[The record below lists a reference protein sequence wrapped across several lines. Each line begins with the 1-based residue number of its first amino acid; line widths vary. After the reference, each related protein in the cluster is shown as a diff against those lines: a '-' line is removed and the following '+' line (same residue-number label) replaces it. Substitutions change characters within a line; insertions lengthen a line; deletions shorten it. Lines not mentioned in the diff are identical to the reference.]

1 MKTFEALSKAR
12 SSGRES
18 APFSKKLERTHVR
31 CYSFNGGSF
40 MSRILVL
47 SSVVGLL
54 FLTADT
60 GRGAASKP
68 SSPKRPD
75 KIQKRSNNSSKRS
88 DSSSKGADST
98 PPPAVK
104 GIEGYDLASFKIIT
118 DRNIFNSNRSSRS
131 RGDEKKPG
139 SKVES
144 FALTGTLTY
153 EKGTF
158 AFFDGSS
165 AEYRKVLKPEG
176 KIAGYQIT
184 EIGPD
189 AAKLDTGEQKVEMRV
204 GMQMRREDGGEWK
217 LSAAPAPP
225 PSSSS
230 SSSSSRFGSSSSS
243 NSRFSSDRGSSSRFS
258 SSRDSG
264 GRDSGSSFSGSRGS
278 SSPSS
283 GSSGVS
289 REEALAR
296 LKAQRDRERQ

>member
-1 MKTFEALSKAR
+1 
-12 SSGRES
+12 
-18 APFSKKLERTHVR
+18 
-31 CYSFNGGSF
+31 
-40 MSRILVL
+40 MSRILAL

-60 GRGAASKP
+60 VGWAASKP
-68 SSPKRPD
+68 SSPKRSD
-75 KIQKRSNNSSKRS
+75 KSQKRSNNSSKRS

-131 RGDEKKPG
+131 RGDEKKPA
-139 SKVES
+139 SKVEL

-189 AAKLDTGEQKVEMRV
+189 AAKLDAGEQKVEMRV

-243 NSRFSSDRGSSSRFS
+243 NSRFSSDRGPGGRDSGGRGPSGGSPGDRGS